1 MMKRT
6 LGKCT
11 IAFTAATLNLA
22 IVFPS
27 FAGVASQ
34 NLIYGDYQ
42 NKTQYEW
49 SAEWWTTFLE
59 APSVGNPLVSSDSN
73 SANLEHINK
82 PSSPVFFLTGSL
94 DPSIQPINRT
104 VTIPENKAVFF
115 PLYNAFNAESVESG
129 ILPSLLCSNI
139 SPVTGNILSAT
150 LDGVRIPIDG
160 DFTPWRQS
168 CGDQPDSGNFVV
180 NELPGSLLQFL
191 AEDEK
196 TLPYNFVSDG
206 YWLLLT
212 PLTLGE
218 HTVTFGASDSKGETL
233 QDNTYHITA
242 VPVPEPSSIL
252 GFLALGTIGA
262 ASTLKR
268 KLKPSNSTGKVS

>member
-1 MMKRT
+1 MVKRT

-22 IVFPS
+22 VVLPS
-27 FAGVASQ
+27 FAGVVSP
-34 NLIYGDYQ
+34 NLIYGDYK

-59 APSVGNPLVSSDSN
+59 APSVGNPLVFNDSDSA
-73 SANLEHINK
+73 SLEDINN

-115 PLYNAFNAESVESG
+115 PLYNAFNAEPAESG
-129 ILPSLLCSNI
+129 ILPSVLCSNI
-139 SPVTGNILSAT
+139 SPVTGNMLSAT
-150 LDGVRIPIDG
+150 LDGVHIPIDG
-160 DFTPWRQS
+160 DFTPWRQY

-180 NELPGSLLQFL
+180 NELPGSLLQSL
-191 AEDEK
+191 AGDEQ

-212 PLTLGE
+212 PLTPGE
-218 HTVTFGASDSKGETL
+218 HTITFGASDSQGTTL
-233 QDNTYHITA
+233 QNNTYHITT

-268 KLKPSNSTGKVS
+268 KLKPSDPIEKVS